1 MINYIM
7 NKTLQKIINKCGCI
21 DIKIVI
27 FLFFLLAII
36 YSQYGDKLKEDCDC
50 D

>member
-1 MINYIM
+1 MKKMI
-7 NKTLQKIINKCGCI
+7 QKIINKCGCI

-36 YSQYGDKLKEDCDC
+36 YAQYGEQLKDDCDC
-50 D
+50 N

>member
-1 MINYIM
+1 M
-7 NKTLQKIINKCGCI
+7 KRELQKIINKCGCI

-27 FLFFLLAII
+27 LLFFLLAII
-36 YSQYGDKLKEDCDC
+36 YAMYGDKLKEDCDC

>member
-1 MINYIM
+1 M
-7 NKTLQKIINKCGCI
+7 KRTVQKIINKCGCI

-36 YSQYGDKLKEDCDC
+36 YTRYGNKLKENCDC
-50 D
+50 N

>member
-1 MINYIM
+1 M
-7 NKTLQKIINKCGCI
+7 KQTLQKIINKCGCV

-27 FLFFLLAII
+27 LLFFLLASI
-36 YSQYGDKLKEDCDC
+36 YAMYGDKLKEDCDC

>member
-1 MINYIM
+1 M
-7 NKTLQKIINKCGCI
+7 KRTVQKIINKCGCI

-36 YSQYGDKLKEDCDC
+36 YTQYGNKLKENCDC
-50 D
+50 N

>member
-1 MINYIM
+1 MINYNM
-7 NKTLQKIINKCGCI
+7 KRTVQKIINKCGCI

-36 YSQYGDKLKEDCDC
+36 YTQYGNKLKENCDC
-50 D
+50 N